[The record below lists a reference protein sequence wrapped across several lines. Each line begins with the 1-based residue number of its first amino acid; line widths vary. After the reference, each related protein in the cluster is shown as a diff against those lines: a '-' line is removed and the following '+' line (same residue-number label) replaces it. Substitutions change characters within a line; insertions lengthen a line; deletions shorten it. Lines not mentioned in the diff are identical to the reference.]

1 MLYNIEKIIVFGLIV
16 GIILVMLGVPIY
28 LVKICLFLIQFTLIV
43 ITICLKIDALKEKE
57 KSQIIL
63 SFFLFFTHI

>member
-43 ITICLKIDALKEKE
+43 ITICLKIDALKEQLKN
-57 KSQIIL
+57 L
-63 SFFLFFTHI
+63 R

>member
-1 MLYNIEKIIVFGLIV
+1 MIYNIEKIIVFGFIV

-43 ITICLKIDALKEKE
+43 ITIYLKIDALKQLK
-57 KSQIIL
+57 KK
-63 SFFLFFTHI
+63 